1 MHRYG
6 FLTLN
11 ITRKKIEKSKLNPEE
26 GKKKIKKNGVPDTN
40 MLLQTVKNL
49 D

>member
-11 ITRKKIEKSKLNPEE
+11 ITRKEIEKSKLNPEE
-26 GKKKIKKNGVPDTN
+26 GKKNKINGVPDTN

>member
-11 ITRKKIEKSKLNPEE
+11 ITRKEIEKSKLNPEE
-26 GKKKIKKNGVPDTN
+26 GKKKKNGVPDTN

>member
-6 FLTLN
+6 SLTLN
-11 ITRKKIEKSKLNPEE
+11 ITRKEIEKSKLNPEE
-26 GKKKIKKNGVPDTN
+26 GKKNGVPDTN